1 MHIAIGT
8 TDGISVCDHLA
19 RSSAFFVLK
28 VEDGRVVSKS
38 LRERFQD
45 KCGNHAS
52 FVELLEGC
60 CTVICG
66 GIGQGAF
73 NSLKAA
79 GIEPVVAAGKHT
91 AEEAAALY
99 LAGKFADHGRARVFV
114 PLSGR
119 TSGCGWLEAR
129 G

>member
-1 MHIAIGT
+1 MQIAIGT

-19 RSSAFFVLK
+19 RSAAFFVLL

-38 LRERFQD
+38 LRERFGG

-60 CTVICG
+60 GAVICG

-73 NSLKAA
+73 DSLKAA
-79 GIEPVVAAGKHT
+79 GIEPVVAMGKHT
-91 AEEAAALY
+91 AEEAAELY
-99 LAGKFADHGRARVFV
+99 LAGKLPTTDARVC
-114 PLSGR
+114 L
-119 TSGCGWLEAR
+119 CH
-129 G
+129 